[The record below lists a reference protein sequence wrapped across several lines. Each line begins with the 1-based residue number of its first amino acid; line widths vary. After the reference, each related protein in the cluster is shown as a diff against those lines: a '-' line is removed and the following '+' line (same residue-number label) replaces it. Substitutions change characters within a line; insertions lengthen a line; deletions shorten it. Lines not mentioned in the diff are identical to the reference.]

1 MKDTIIR
8 PLITEKAMA
17 KIERENT
24 LCFIVQRKATKPE
37 IREDVKKLYNVK
49 VTDVNTQISRTGKK
63 VAYVRLSK
71 ETVAMDIATK
81 LGVV

>member
-1 MKDTIIR
+1 MEAIIR

-17 KIERENT
+17 KIEKENT
-24 LCFIVQRKATKPE
+24 LCFIVKRKASKPE
-37 IREDVKKLYNVK
+37 IGKQAEKLYNVK
-49 VTDVNTQISRTGKK
+49 VTSVNTQIARTGQK

>member
-1 MKDTIIR
+1 MDAIIR

-17 KIERENT
+17 KIEKENT
-24 LCFIVQRKATKPE
+24 LCFIVSRKANKPTIKKQAE
-37 IREDVKKLYNVK
+37 KLYNIK
-49 VTDVNTQISRTGKK
+49 VTDVNTQISRSGEK
-63 VAYVRLSK
+63 VAYLRISK